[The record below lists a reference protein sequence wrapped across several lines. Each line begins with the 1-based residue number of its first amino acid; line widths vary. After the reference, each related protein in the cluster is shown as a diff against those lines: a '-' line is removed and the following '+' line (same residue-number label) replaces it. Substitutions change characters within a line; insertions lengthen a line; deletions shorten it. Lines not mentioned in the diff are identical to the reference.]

1 MRNLFYIVAC
11 ILISIIIGLLSPLI
25 SPELFNL
32 VKFNDSKELEYIEI
46 VEIEPEKKVDTVEK
60 PKVKIEKGNVLV
72 KTTVKVIEED
82 DNYVEELPPETLFRI
97 NRYGK
102 WEFWNYYRDV
112 SRMKFSK
119 KMRNLY
125 EETYRIKNKKDPK
138 FKYSIHVF
146 ASKKTTLISQLKLKG
161 LYENFDQ
168 DENLYRYFY
177 RSFDNYWVCRR
188 ELRDVRSKGFPDAYI
203 VKL

>member
-32 VKFNDSKELEYIEI
+32 IKSNDSKELEYVEI
-46 VEIEPEKKVDTVEK
+46 VEIEPEKKTDKVIVTKLKEK
-60 PKVKIEKGNVLV
+60 KANSQV
-72 KTTVKVIEED
+72 KTATKGKKED

-102 WEFWNYYRDV
+102 WEFWNYYRDS
-112 SRMKFSK
+112 SRIKFSK

-125 EETYRIKNKKDPK
+125 EETYGIKNKKDPK

-161 LYENFDQ
+161 LYENFDM
-168 DENLYRYFY
+168 DENIYRYFY

-188 ELRDVRSKGFPDAYI
+188 ELREVRSNGFPDAYI